1 MSTPLFLE
9 AAPEIDTN
17 PTSFYRG
24 GGRRVGPVK
33 VRTWLAVRLA
43 LAMSVHPHIFWP
55 GDALSTYIFG
65 RNVSVAYALSVALTT
80 ARSVLGVNNVSTE
93 HHLIFFAQTGTL
105 RDSGC
110 WLSITSPIKKQRVSY
125 KIHDNHTPK
134 QWIQPFNSLSRYSA
148 PEILIQ

>member
-24 GGRRVGPVK
+24 EVGGS
-33 VRTWLAVRLA
+33 VRLRLGLDSPLGSRSPCLFTPTYFD
-43 LAMSVHPHIFWP
+43 LATPLP
-55 GDALSTYIFG
+55 TYIFG